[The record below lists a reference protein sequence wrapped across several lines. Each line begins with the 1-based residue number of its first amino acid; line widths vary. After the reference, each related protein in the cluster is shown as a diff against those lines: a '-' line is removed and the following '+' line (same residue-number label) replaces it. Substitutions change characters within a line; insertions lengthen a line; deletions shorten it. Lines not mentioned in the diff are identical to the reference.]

1 MTTTKKN
8 RWFAFIPNLLTLLN
22 LSCGTVALY
31 FAFHHNFDVSIA
43 LMLAGA
49 FFDFADGLV
58 ARLLKITGELGKQ
71 LDSLADLVTFGL
83 LPGVMVF
90 ATQKTILFDRVG
102 SYEQFSFLHWSI
114 VFSALLIPVL
124 SALRL
129 AKFNI
134 DTRQTDSFI
143 GLPTPANA
151 LFFAS
156 LVWTITNIQS
166 SFVLFIGN
174 PIVLGAI
181 TLVFSLLLIS
191 EIPLFALKFKT
202 LKVKENLFRY
212 LFLLVSL
219 VVIITMK
226 FPGVAVAVLL
236 YMLLSIVENVFRIR
250 KTQLK

>member
-1 MTTTKKN
+1 MITTKKN

-31 FAFHHNFDVSIA
+31 FAFHNYIDVAIV

-49 FFDFADGLV
+49 FFDFTDGLV
-58 ARLLKITGELGKQ
+58 ARILKVTGELGKQ
-71 LDSLADLVTFGL
+71 LDSLADLVTFGI
-83 LPGVMVF
+83 LPGVMIF
-90 ATQKTILFDRVG
+90 STQKNILFEWVG
-102 SYEQFSFLHWSI
+102 NYEQFTVLHWI
-114 VFSALLIPVL
+114 ILFSALLIPVL

-156 LVWTITNIQS
+156 VVWTIANSQS
-166 SFVLFIGN
+166 SFALLIGN
-174 PIVLGAI
+174 PFVLGVI
-181 TLVFSLLLIS
+181 TLIFSLLLIS

-202 LKVKENLFRY
+202 LKAKENLFRY
-212 LFLLVSL
+212 LFLLISL
-219 VVIITMK
+219 VVLISLKI
-226 FPGVAVAVLL
+226 PGVALIVLL
-236 YMLLSIVENVFRIR
+236 YMVLSLIENAFRIR
-250 KTQLK
+250 KTLK

>member
-1 MTTTKKN
+1 MKTTKKN
-8 RWFAFIPNLLTLLN
+8 RWFAFIPNLITLLN

-31 FAFHHNFDVSIA
+31 FAFHHNFDMAIA

-49 FFDFADGLV
+49 FFDFADGMV

-90 ATQKTILFDRVG
+90 ATQKNILFNRVG
-102 SYEQFSFLHWSI
+102 GYEQFTFLNWI
-114 VFSALLIPVL
+114 ILFSALLIPVL

-156 LVWTITNIQS
+156 LAWTIANSQS
-166 SFVLFIGN
+166 DFALLIGN
-174 PIVLGAI
+174 PFVLGVI

-202 LKVKENLFRY
+202 LKLKENLFRY
-212 LFLLVSL
+212 LFLLISL
-219 VVIITMK
+219 VVIIILK

-236 YMLLSIVENVFRIR
+236 YMLLSVVENVYLI
-250 KTQLK
+250 KKHK